1 VADDDVLSMIRGGGL
16 VTVLVGALLLAV
28 SIYIASRYGGI
39 MWVALGMPA
48 LAVIGIGLLGARQN
62 RHARVVQHMPLEA
75 LRKLVQTQEL
85 GFTVCVR
92 CRVVM
97 PGNLLG
103 SCTECLSPVECV
115 TVETERERKTALAA
129 IPET

>member
-1 VADDDVLSMIRGGGL
+1 MSDDGIVSMGRGSGL
-16 VTVLVGALLLAV
+16 VTVLVGGLLLAV
-28 SIYIASRYGGI
+28 SITMATRHGGI

-48 LAVIGIGLLGARQN
+48 LALIGIGLLGFRQGQQARI
-62 RHARVVQHMPLEA
+62 VQHMPLDA
-75 LRKLVQTQEL
+75 LRQLVQTQPL

-103 SCTECLSPVECV
+103 SCTEHGSSVDCV
-115 TVETERERKTALAA
+115 TVETESERKTALAA
-129 IPET
+129 IPEP